1 MSSSTTVS
9 IRVPHE
15 MLEDVDA
22 FKSRNALKY
31 AGSRSK
37 ACVDLLALGLYETD
51 TSVEHV
57 THSFNKRIQNLV
69 VLITMFMLFASV
81 VTLQSYKVGS
91 VSWELFSL
99 LLMVVFGFC
108 AIILAE
114 ELIVRFKDEFG

>member
-9 IRVPHE
+9 IRVPQE

-31 AGSRSK
+31 AGRRSK

-51 TSVEHV
+51 TSAEHV